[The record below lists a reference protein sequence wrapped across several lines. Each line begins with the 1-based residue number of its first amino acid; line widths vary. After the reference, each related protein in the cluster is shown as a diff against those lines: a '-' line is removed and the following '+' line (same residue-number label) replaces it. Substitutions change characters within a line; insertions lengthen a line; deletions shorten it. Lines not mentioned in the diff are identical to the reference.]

1 MRSPLLFLFLIA
13 SLAFAG
19 CEKTELTGEYAIY
32 QGLWES
38 DFYKLELKEDG
49 KGEFLDQFGATNR
62 GVAGRVIISGN
73 RLRIAS
79 TFASKNFHIDIPPT
93 REEDDDGEVYRMMQ
107 LDGVIYIRQ

>member
-1 MRSPLLFLFLIA
+1 MRKPWFFALLVVSVLFI
-13 SLAFAG
+13 G
-19 CEKTELTGEYAIY
+19 CEKTELTGEYAMY

-38 DFYKLELKEDG
+38 DFYKLELKENG

-93 REEDDDGEVYRMMQ
+93 EEEDDDGVYMMMQ
-107 LDGVIYIRQ
+107 LDGVIYIRK